1 MDNERLTLQ
10 SGAPQP
16 MDKPA
21 PHMPRK
27 GFERSAST
35 QPVGQGCVRAVGGE
49 QGSGGPAA
57 PGTSPGGDAG
67 RSFKS
72 HFSNPVGGP
81 ENRLGSSRGLGH
93 LAQQFCPY
101 HGDRASVMF
110 ENVRQT
116 GAQIRLAES

>member
-16 MDKPA
+16 MGKPA

-27 GFERSAST
+27 GFERSART
-35 QPVGQGCVRAVGGE
+35 QPVGQGCVRALGGQ

-81 ENRLGSSRGLGH
+81 ENRLGSSRGFGP
-93 LAQQFCPY
+93 F
-101 HGDRASVMF
+101 
-110 ENVRQT
+110 
-116 GAQIRLAES
+116 GAAVLPRS